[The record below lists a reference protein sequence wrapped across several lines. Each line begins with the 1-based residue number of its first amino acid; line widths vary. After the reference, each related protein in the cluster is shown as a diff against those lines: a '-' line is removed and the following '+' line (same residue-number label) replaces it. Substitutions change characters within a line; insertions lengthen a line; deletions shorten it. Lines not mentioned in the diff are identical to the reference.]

1 MDAALEASYRGPA
14 PTTASL
20 VRFDLPGAALCLTDG
35 GFVRFDA
42 GEGDGVE
49 TYIARHP
56 IYGSLGP
63 LPSIKDGAESETT
76 RLEFVL
82 LPPSDTATA
91 ALSSPALQ
99 GIRVQWWEGTI
110 DRATGTLIG
119 VPLLKFDGEFDKP
132 RFRVGKA
139 SSLTMECGTQAERQV
154 EPNVDWR
161 LNNVFH
167 TSIWPGEQG
176 LIYVDGIRRKME
188 WRSRPESPGL
198 FKRLLNMLVPISR
211 EKIL

>member
-1 MDAALEASYRGPA
+1 MDSALEASYRDSN

-20 VRFDLPGAALCLTDG
+20 VRFDMPGAPLCLTDG
-35 GFVRFDA
+35 GFVRHDA
-42 GEGDGVE
+42 GEGNGLELYV
-49 TYIARHP
+49 ARHP
-56 IYGSLGP
+56 VFGSLGK

-76 RLEFVL
+76 RLEFLL
-82 LPPSDTATA
+82 LPPSDIATA
-91 ALSSPALQ
+91 ALTSPALQ

-110 DRATGTLIG
+110 NPATGLLIG
-119 VPLLKFDGEFDKP
+119 APLLKFDGEFDKP
-132 RFRVGKA
+132 RFRVGKS

-154 EPNVDWR
+154 EINVDWR

-198 FKRLLNMLVPISR
+198 FKRLLNLLVPISR
-211 EKIL
+211 EKLL